1 MASPYTHQ
9 HPEIVEIEDD
19 YPPQEQQQLE
29 DGVDIVESAEDAGE
43 DAEYGEDDDE
53 EMDDDSEEEEDYDAV
68 EQLCQLMVAEDGTPV
83 ADIMLGIRD
92 ALERHNKILYK
103 AVTVLESRK

>member
-1 MASPYTHQ
+1 MASPYTQQ

-19 YPPQEQQQLE
+19 YQEQQQLE

-53 EMDDDSEEEEDYDAV
+53 EMDDDSEEDYDAV